1 MAVPEV
7 HVKMQWRQINEI
19 NKALGTMRRFGILES
34 SPAYRALNKARGALF
49 GKIGFRVP
57 RPTNLL
63 LKLLGLS
70 PGEIKVWHDS
80 EAGWMVEA
88 RKTPKAPPVY
98 HYVDDEVAMS
108 ILIGK
113 LDKKLED
120 WLMVPDPYVGE

>member
-7 HVKMQWRQINEI
+7 HVKFQWHQIGEI
-19 NKALGTMRRFGILES
+19 DKALKTMRGFGILES
-34 SPAYRALNKARGALF
+34 SPAYQALNKARGALF

-70 PGEIKVWHDS
+70 PGEVKVWHDS

-98 HYVDDEVAMS
+98 HYVDDEVAMT
-108 ILIGK
+108 ILKGE
-113 LDKKLED
+113 LTHELED
-120 WLMVPDPYVGE
+120 KLMTPDPYIGE